1 MSRQPPDDGSEE
13 SASYEEDDYNSDSE
27 DDSGDLPPL
36 VDNQSHDGHD
46 HDDDEGDSQQEDDD
60 DDDEAS
66 QVTEPAGST
75 SAVGAAAKKVSTTS
89 VIGRGD
95 NEEDRDSENSFDQ
108 DNSFEE
114 LPFEFRASDEDD
126 EEDDHMDDEQEQEEE
141 EEEEEEDT
149 FDAETAAPAAA
160 TWNFMA
166 GFTRDAD
173 SDDDDDHDND
183 NNDGAAAEQAQQPQ
197 YDAFGNRFG
206 SDDGMSSS
214 VEGPPSSRFSL
225 AGKSDSMSME
235 DDSFMDEDLL
245 AQQQQ
250 RTILKERQQR
260 KLEADEAQDE
270 IDYLRSRALFL
281 CYLMIGLVVIFTII
295 IVLLYV
301 FVWKDSGGS
310 DGDKEFV
317 TVQDNADYPLRHLP
331 DYTQLAIE
339 TDPASPQALAYTWM
353 NNDLQSGDEDG
364 KNYTVSQSNNRFA
377 LVTMY
382 FAMGGVSWNNNQHW
396 LSHNTECVWNGYQC
410 GALRQRE
417 KEQAREDGLTGNE
430 GVFSSL
436 GIGGS
441 PGAPATSLGKSNSG
455 GRRGR
460 YNLRRNLQITP
471 GWVLPSPVTP
481 FPTDAPLQETPEEGG
496 LSLNLG
502 GGGDE
507 ETDGD
512 RVDEETKE
520 TTEEATEGD
529 ESEEEEEEE
538 QEAFSTPEKED
549 AEDETGADEAAADK
563 GETTTDGNNG
573 ITEMAPHDDAGDA
586 DRTPISMIRDE
597 DPILT
602 VVESDESLVLK
613 DNGLIGTIPPELTL
627 LTSSLYL
634 LALNNNPGL
643 VGKVPKELAAL
654 SGLRNIQISRNAITG
669 GIPKELS
676 KLSNSLEALY
686 LHRNKMGGSLP
697 SELALLTG
705 LQALWLH
712 GNEFEGTI
720 PLELFA
726 VASTKDNPQM
736 QDVQELFLDHN
747 KLTGSIPDP
756 LNFERDGE
764 DVENSG
770 GMGLFAADVQASY
783 SALGSVK
790 TLTLDNNQLTGFIP
804 TSLGLF
810 YDMETLT
817 LHNNSLV
824 GDVPREVCALFQLG
838 KLKRVTIDCHKVR
851 CDCQCECVT
860 EDTGPVDT
868 RPFYDTSR
876 PDAAPSGP
884 VFDSLP
890 VESQETILEDSS
902 SPQAMAWNWLY
913 NNPNAG
919 ELSPSSTVSVS
930 RTAADDDDDDDD
942 DGRLRRVLQHEIR
955 QDHRMT
961 LSALEREQQ
970 KFALATLFFAT
981 DGESWDKN
989 RYWLSYEKPEC
1000 DW

>member
-1 MSRQPPDDGSEE
+1 MSRQPVGDASVG
-13 SASYEEDDYNSDSE
+13 SASYETGDYSDDGEGSD
-27 DDSGDLPPL
+27 DLPPL
-36 VDNQSHDGHD
+36 VDNKSHDGREN
-46 HDDDEGDSQQEDDD
+46 DDDDNDGDGDSQQHEE

-66 QVTEPAGST
+66 QATEQAGS
-75 SAVGAAAKKVSTTS
+75 AAAVSGRAQEKVSTT
-89 VIGRGD
+89 VGRG
-95 NEEDRDSENSFDQ
+95 EDHDSENSFEQ
-108 DNSFEE
+108 DNSFEQ
-114 LPFEFRASDEDD
+114 LPFEFRADD
-126 EEDDHMDDEQEQEEE
+126 EEDDQVNDQVAAVDPGNETDDSDYDETER
-141 EEEEEEDT
+141 EEEEDT
-149 FDAETAAPAAA
+149 FDAAAPAAA

-173 SDDDDDHDND
+173 SDSDDDHDN
-183 NNDGAAAEQAQQPQ
+183 NNNNAAAEQAQQPQ

-214 VEGPPSSRFSL
+214 EAPTSGRFSL
-225 AGKSDSMSME
+225 AGKSDSMSMD

-270 IDYLRSRALFL
+270 IDFLRSRALFL
-281 CYLMIGLVVIFTII
+281 CYLMIGLVVIFVIV
-295 IVLLYV
+295 IVLLYL
-301 FVWKDSGGS
+301 FVWKDNGGN
-310 DGDKEFV
+310 DGTTEFIK
-317 TVQDNADYPLRHLP
+317 VQDNVDYPLRHLP
-331 DYTQLAIE
+331 DYTQFAIE

-353 NNDLQSGDEDG
+353 NNDLQSGDDDG

-377 LVTMY
+377 LVTLY
-382 FAMGGVSWNNNQHW
+382 FAMGGVSWDDNKHW

-417 KEQAREDGLTGNE
+417 KEQAREQGLTGNE

-436 GIGGS
+436 SNGGS
-441 PGAPATSLGKSNSG
+441 PGAAASSLSKSNG
-455 GRRGR
+455 GGRGR

-471 GWVLPSPVTP
+471 GWILPSPVTP

-502 GGGDE
+502 GGDGSD
-507 ETDGD
+507 TDGD
-512 RVDEETKE
+512 RVDEET
-520 TTEEATEGD
+520 EEATDETEEVTHETTDDEETEEGD
-529 ESEEEEEEE
+529 EEV
-538 QEAFSTPEKED
+538 FSTPEKED
-549 AEDETGADEAAADK
+549 TENETGAQEATTDEVV
-563 GETTTDGNNG
+563 TTTDSNNG
-573 ITEMAPHDDAGDA
+573 VTEMAPHDDAGDS
-586 DRTPISMIRDE
+586 DQTPISMIRDE

-613 DNGLIGTIPPELTL
+613 DNGLIGTIPPELSL
-627 LTSSLYL
+627 LTSTLYL

-643 VGKVPKELAAL
+643 IGKVPKEIASL
-654 SGLRNIQISRNAITG
+654 SGLRNIQISRNGITG

-697 SELALLTG
+697 SELALLTN

-736 QDVQELFLDHN
+736 QDVEELFLDHN
-747 KLTGSIPDP
+747 KLSGSIPDP

-764 DVENSG
+764 DVENSA
-770 GMGLFAADVQASY
+770 GMGLFAADLQATY

-804 TSLGLF
+804 TSFGLF

-824 GDVPREVCALFQLG
+824 GNVPREVCALFQLG

-860 EDTGPVDT
+860 DDTAPVDT
-868 RPFYDTSR
+868 RPFYDTSS

-884 VFDSLP
+884 VFESLP
-890 VESQETILEDSS
+890 AESQENILEDSS

-913 NNPNAG
+913 NDPNAG
-919 ELSPSSTVSVS
+919 EMSPSSTVTLS
-930 RTAADDDDDDDD
+930 RTADD
-942 DGRLRRVLQHEIR
+942 DGRLRRLLQHEIR

-1000 DW
+1000 EW